1 MIFYGVLFKI
11 KFVYLHKKM
20 QFERVYKIEKLISKK
35 RVLMIYGPR
44 RVGKTTLI
52 KEFLKKTKLKYKFD
66 SGDHIQTQLLFS
78 SHDFDRIRDYLE
90 GYELLII
97 DEAQQIKNIGQTL
110 KIIIDE
116 FPMYV
121 IVSGSSSFE
130 LSYSTGEPLTGRKN
144 TLLLYPI
151 SLLELKNVYNKFEI
165 KNNLKDYLIYGMYP
179 EVINAKTK
187 KEKRIILQELVDSY
201 LLKDVF
207 SLERIKSPSQF
218 VDLLKLLAFQ
228 IGSEVS
234 LNELSMQVRLDVKT
248 VARYLD
254 LLEKAYV
261 IKKLVSFSNNKRQEV
276 VSKSKYYFID
286 NGIRNAI
293 INQFNTPDSR
303 NDMGQLFENFII
315 IEKLKQITYKRDN
328 TQMYF
333 WRTKQQHEIDMILVK
348 DNHIK
353 GFEIKW
359 NKQKIKTA
367 SVNAFKSAYKK
378 STVSILNSENFLNLF
393 Y

>member
-1 MIFYGVLFKI
+1 MYI
-11 KFVYLHKKM
+11 
-20 QFERVYKIEKLISKK
+20 EREYNLEKLISKK

-52 KEFLKKTKLKYKFD
+52 KEFLKNTRLKYKLD
-66 SGDHIQTQLLFS
+66 SGDHIQTQILFGS
-78 SHDFDRIRDYLE
+78 QDFNKIKDYLE

-130 LSYSTGEPLTGRKN
+130 LSHNTGEPLTGRKN

-151 SLLELKNVYNKFEI
+151 SLFELKKIYNTYEI
-165 KNNLKDYLIYGMYP
+165 KNKLNDWLIYGMYP

-234 LNELSMQVRLDVKT
+234 LNELASQVRLDVKT

-254 LLEKAYV
+254 LLEKSYV
-261 IKKLVSFSNNKRQEV
+261 IKKLNVFNKNKRQEI

-293 INQFNTPDSR
+293 INQFNSPDSR
-303 NDMGQLFENFII
+303 NDMGELFENFII
-315 IEKLKQITYKRDN
+315 IEKLKQITYKRDS
-328 TQMYF
+328 TQIFF
-333 WRTKQQHEIDMILVK
+333 WRTKQQHELDMVLVK
-348 DNHIK
+348 DNKIK
-353 GFEIKW
+353 GLEIKF
-359 NKQKIKTA
+359 NKGKIKASTA
-367 SVNAFKSAYKK
+367 NTFKSLYKN
-378 STVSILNSENFLNLF
+378 STISILNKENFINLLF
-393 Y
+393 

>member
-1 MIFYGVLFKI
+1 MYI
-11 KFVYLHKKM
+11 
-20 QFERVYKIEKLISKK
+20 EREYKLEKLISKK

-44 RVGKTTLI
+44 RVGKTTLV
-52 KEFLKKTKLKYKFD
+52 KEFLKNTKLRYKLD
-66 SGDHIQTQLLFS
+66 SGDHIQTQILFG
-78 SHDFDRIRDYLE
+78 SHDFNKIKDYLE

-116 FPMYV
+116 FPMYI

-130 LSYSTGEPLTGRKN
+130 LSHSTGEPLTGRKT

-151 SLLELKNVYNKFEI
+151 SLIELKKIYNTYEI
-165 KNNLKDYLIYGMYP
+165 KSKLNDWLIYGMYP

-207 SLERIKSPSQF
+207 YLERIKSPSQF

-234 LNELSMQVRLDVKT
+234 LNELASQVKLDVKT

-254 LLEKAYV
+254 LLEKSYV
-261 IKKLVSFSNNKRQEV
+261 IKKLNAFNKNKRQEIV
-276 VSKSKYYFID
+276 NKSKYYFID

-293 INQFNTPDSR
+293 ISQFNSPDSR
-303 NDMGQLFENFII
+303 DDMGELFENFII
-315 IEKLKQITYKRDN
+315 IEKLKQITYKRDS
-328 TQMYF
+328 TQMFF
-333 WRTKQQHEIDMILVK
+333 WRTKQQHELDMVLVK
-348 DNHIK
+348 DNKIK
-353 GFEIKW
+353 GVEIKL
-359 NKQKIKTA
+359 NKGKIKASTA
-367 SVNAFKSAYKK
+367 NAFKSVYKN
-378 STVSILNSENFLNLF
+378 STINILNRENFMNLLF
-393 Y
+393 